1 VFRLRRSR
9 YVEARRV
16 EPGDRLRLD
25 EPFGVD
31 VDLAALATA
40 TCPPRLS

>member
-1 VFRLRRSR
+1 MFGLRRGR
-9 YVEARRV
+9 YASVRQV
-16 EPGDRLRLD
+16 GPGERLRLD

-40 TCPPRLS
+40 TRPPGPT